1 MGGIENNWRVPF
13 GWRQNLKQMAAI
25 LLQAALLPRDQYEA
39 VYGKS
44 LYRQFIRRLPT
55 VHYLGYKM
63 IWHGLAPYE
72 SPI

>member
-1 MGGIENNWRVPF
+1 MPF

-25 LLQAALLPRDQYEA
+25 LLQAALLLRDQYGA

-44 LYRQFIRRLPT
+44 LHRQFTSRLPT
-55 VHYLGYKM
+55 VHYLDYKM
-63 IWHGLAPYE
+63 VWNGLLPYE